1 MKLITLSFTKK
12 FKFKSDLDPI
22 CPYCEEEIDIEDLL
36 EGGAGMHQKVSTIKV
51 MVAPVAFMT
60 TVFFC
65 PHCRKILGFSKA
77 R

>member
-1 MKLITLSFTKK
+1 MSFTKK
-12 FKFKSDLDPI
+12 FEFKSDLNPI

-36 EGGAGMHQKVSTIKV
+36 EGGAGMHQKVSTIKLTIKPTAV
-51 MVAPVAFMT
+51 FVT

-65 PHCRKILGFSKA
+65 PHCRKILGVSKA

>member
-1 MKLITLSFTKK
+1 MSFAKR
-12 FKFKSDLDPI
+12 FDFKSDLNPI

-36 EGGAGMHQKVSTIKV
+36 EGGAGMHQKVTTIKLRL
-51 MVAPVAFMT
+51 APVAFMT

-65 PHCRKILGFSKA
+65 PHCRKILGVSKA